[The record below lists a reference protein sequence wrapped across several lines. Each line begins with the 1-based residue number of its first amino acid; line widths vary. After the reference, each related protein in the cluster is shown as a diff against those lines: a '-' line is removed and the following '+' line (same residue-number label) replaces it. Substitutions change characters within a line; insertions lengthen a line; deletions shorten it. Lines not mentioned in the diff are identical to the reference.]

1 MELFRLSQLKHGKTL
16 SGKGASISG
25 GRWNSP
31 GVEVIYTAANRSLAM
46 AEVAVH
52 FTIAALPVGYM
63 MMTIHV
69 PDNISILEIDTKE
82 LPTGWNQFPPMKAT
96 QSIGD
101 RFIQQGQTCLLKVPS
116 AVTSGDFNYV
126 LNPMHVEFKKI
137 KITGF
142 VPFPF
147 DNRLFKK

>member
-31 GVEVIYTAANRSLAM
+31 GVEVIYTAANRSLAT

-52 FTIAALPVGYM
+52 LSIATLPDGYM
-63 MMTIHV
+63 MMTIQM
-69 PDNISILEIDTKE
+69 PDNISISEIDAIE
-82 LPTGWNQFPPMKAT
+82 LPTDWNQFPALKAT

-101 RFIQQGQTCLLKVPS
+101 RFIKEGKTCLLKAPS
-116 AVTSGDFNYV
+116 AVTQGDFNFLV
-126 LNPMHVEFKKI
+126 NPLHADFKKI

-142 VPFPF
+142 DLFPF
-147 DNRLFKK
+147 DRRMFKE

>member
-1 MELFRLSQLKHGKTL
+1 MELFRLSQSKHGKTL

-52 FTIAALPVGYM
+52 FTIATLPDGYM
-63 MMTIHV
+63 MMTILV
-69 PDNISILEIDTKE
+69 PDNISISEVDTKE
-82 LPTGWNQFPPMKAT
+82 LPTDWNQFPPLKAT
-96 QSIGD
+96 HAIGD
-101 RFIQQGQTCLLKVPS
+101 RFIQEGKTCLLKVPS
-116 AVTSGDFNYV
+116 AVTQGDFNFL
-126 LNPMHVEFKKI
+126 LNPVHAEFKKI

-142 VPFPF
+142 DPFPF
-147 DNRLFKK
+147 DNRIFKK

>member
-1 MELFRLSQLKHGKTL
+1 MQVYRLSRAMHGRAL

-31 GVEVIYTAANRSLAM
+31 GIEVIYTAANRSLAM

-52 FTIAALPVGYM
+52 FSIATLPEGYM
-63 MMTIHV
+63 MMTIQV
-69 PDNISILEIDTKE
+69 PDTISISEVDAKE
-82 LPTGWNQFPPMKAT
+82 LPTDWNQFPSLKST

-101 RFIQQGQTCLLKVPS
+101 RFVQEGKTCLLKVPS
-116 AVTSGDFNYV
+116 AVTSGDFNYL
-126 LNPMHVEFKKI
+126 LNPMHAEFNKI

-142 VPFPF
+142 DPFPF
-147 DNRLFKK
+147 DNRLFYR